1 MSACGG
7 RCWARPQTHH
17 APLLPE
23 RIASHYDVVVRFR
36 EVRWDDWSEDHIGH
50 RGIGLD
56 DVEDVVLFPPRYV
69 CRGRDGKTLVYG
81 TTDGGRHLLVVV
93 VEEGDGVVFVV
104 TARDMNRSEQR
115 TFRAKG
121 R

>member
-1 MSACGG
+1 
-7 RCWARPQTHH
+7 
-17 APLLPE
+17 
-23 RIASHYDVVVRFR
+23 VVRFR

-81 TTDGGRHLLVVV
+81 TQTAGGTCWSWWLRKAT
-93 VEEGDGVVFVV
+93 GWC
-104 TARDMNRSEQR
+104 S
-115 TFRAKG
+115 
-121 R
+121 